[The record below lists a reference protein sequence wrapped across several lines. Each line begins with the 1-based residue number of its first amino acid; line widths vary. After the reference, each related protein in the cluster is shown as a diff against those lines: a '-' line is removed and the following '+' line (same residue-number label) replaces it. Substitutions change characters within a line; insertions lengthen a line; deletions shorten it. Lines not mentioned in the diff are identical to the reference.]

1 MLSYIKHFKDFAVGA
16 ASIAVMLCFTVGLC
30 LFPARAIA
38 ADFDYESFAALL
50 DRANALQNDIDAAK
64 ASCIE
69 SVQKSEEARAEKL
82 DAEEN
87 LKKTREDLEIEKQ
100 KLNQIAIGAYKTSPS
115 AYIET
120 LLGARDLQSLLDQ
133 LAFLNM
139 LAEQRG
145 NAIATVEELESEL
158 AEIPPKLAEKQQ
170 MELESAATAEEERKK
185 LKSNPGD

>member
-69 SVQKSEEARAEKL
+69 
-82 DAEEN
+82 
-87 LKKTREDLEIEKQ
+87 
-100 KLNQIAIGAYKTSPS
+100 
-115 AYIET
+115 
-120 LLGARDLQSLLDQ
+120 
-133 LAFLNM
+133 
-139 LAEQRG
+139 
-145 NAIATVEELESEL
+145 
-158 AEIPPKLAEKQQ
+158 
-170 MELESAATAEEERKK
+170 
-185 LKSNPGD
+185 